1 MNLFLFLD
9 FKSYK
14 GGENMKI
21 KIKEVTHEELEVET
35 VEQLLQAGSCGGT
48 SGGCEAPL
56 SDEKD

>member
-1 MNLFLFLD
+1 
-9 FKSYK
+9 
-14 GGENMKI
+14 MKI